1 MSGTFWEPH
10 AEEEVVADERKPV
23 WAWIIAAVDLLI
35 VLAVVPV
42 VILVVV
48 PFFVLFYVYLAQV
61 LVWVSPVLLAANVL
75 LFMWSFRRKFA
86 GMTALAILS
95 VLFVLL
101 SGVVLVLWG
110 APVTVFGMTF

>member
-1 MSGTFWEPH
+1 MSGTFWEPQ
-10 AEEEVVADERKPV
+10 AEEAAAAETRKPA
-23 WAWIIAAVDLLI
+23 WAWMIAAVDLLI

-48 PFFVLFYVYLAQV
+48 PFFVVFYVYLAQL
-61 LVWVSPVLLAANVL
+61 LVWVSPVLLAANGL
-75 LFMWSFRRKFA
+75 LFAWAFRRKFA

-101 SGVVLVLWG
+101 SALVLVLWG
-110 APVTVFGMTF
+110 APITVFGLTF